1 VEILPNRAGWMS
13 KRDKELMEY
22 YDLKFAISSE
32 SSWDK
37 TLKKYGTKGFFT
49 GTTQNHVMLE
59 PSRERKDDTVQDQM
73 TQESRKERNDETLK
87 DHLMRQPQK
96 AKDKTPRRH
105 LTIGE
110 IVEGMN
116 GISAVGEVE
125 AVGERKLVK
134 TRFGEAYVATA
145 VLRDGTGRVLLDLW
159 RNQIEAVK
167 AGDRIEMH
175 NGVSRKYGN
184 EIHVF
189 VPSAGAIAK
198 ASK

>member
-1 VEILPNRAGWMS
+1 MS

-37 TLKKYGTKGFFT
+37 TLEKYGTKGFFT
-49 GTTQNHVMLE
+49 ETAQDHVLLE
-59 PSRERKDDTVQDQM
+59 PSRETKDDTLQDHV
-73 TQESRKERNDETLK
+73 TQESRKERDDETLE

-96 AKDKTPRRH
+96 EAGDKMPQRR

-110 IVEGMN
+110 IVEGMD
-116 GISAVGEVE
+116 GISAVGEVA

-134 TRFGEAYVATA
+134 TRFGEASVATA

-167 AGDRIEMH
+167 VGDRIELR

-189 VPSAGAIAK
+189 VPSTGAIAK

>member
-1 VEILPNRAGWMS
+1 MS

-37 TLKKYGTKGFFT
+37 TLDKYGTKGFFA
-49 GTTQNHVMLE
+49 GTTRNHVMPE
-59 PSRERKDDTVQDQM
+59 PSRETKDDTLQDHV
-73 TQESRKERNDETLK
+73 TQESRKERDDETLE

-96 AKDKTPRRH
+96 EAGDKMPQRH

-110 IVEGMN
+110 IVEGMDE
-116 GISAVGEVE
+116 ISAVGEVA

-159 RNQIEAVK
+159 RNQIETVK
-167 AGDRIEMH
+167 VGDRIEMR

-189 VPSAGAIAK
+189 VPSTGAIAK
-198 ASK
+198 ASE